1 MKHLQ
6 HTSKRDETFRTYSQ
20 NTIERV
26 QHPDLP
32 LKHPDATLATRKR
45 KQMKHLRHAFKTLAT
60 YLSKKQIKHRG

>member
-6 HTSKRDETFRTYSQ
+6 HTSKSDETFRTCSQ

-32 LKHPDATLATRKR
+32 LKHPNA
-45 KQMKHLRHAFKTLAT
+45 TLAT